1 MSAKR
6 SSGAQHPVC
15 GSLIQKTSLDAA
27 AAAALLPTPVPET
40 LAADGAARWR
50 TSAPAAAAA

>member
-27 AAAALLPTPVPET
+27 ALLPTPVPET
-40 LAADGAARWR
+40 LAAGAPAGAARWC